1 MMNIKYMKGFR
12 NTQKKESK
20 RDQVRRF
27 TCFLNKFNELKSQ
40 NHTLESLKELFEK
53 EKPGGMKK
61 EAFIEMANLLMG
73 QQMEEQFKKETEE
86 YNKQLK
92 ENKNE
97 SKSEESGSI

>member
-1 MMNIKYMKGFR
+1 MSGFKDKF
-12 NTQKKESK
+12 KKESK
-20 RDQVRRF
+20 KDQVRRF

-61 EAFIEMANLLMG
+61 QAFIEMANLLIG

-92 ENKNE
+92 EETKDGDESNKSDNV
-97 SKSEESGSI
+97 